1 MRVIAGVFGGR
12 RLTSP
17 RTGATRPT
25 SDRVREALFSSLGS
39 VAGFQVLDLYSGSG
53 AVAVEAISR
62 GASGAVLVESASQ
75 ALAALRANLRDLA
88 IEDRCRVLAMPVQR
102 ASGAIVAA
110 GPYQLIYADPPYRDV
125 SSGRLA
131 KVLNSMMADGRALAP
146 DVQLV
151 VEHAARDESPQ
162 LLNMQLARCRRYGDT
177 VLSYYG
183 LVTCELAADTG
194 LVPD

>member
-62 GASGAVLVESASQ
+62 GASGAVLVESDT
-75 ALAALRANLRDLA
+75 RR
-88 IEDRCRVLAMPVQR
+88 
-102 ASGAIVAA
+102 G
-110 GPYQLIYADPPYRDV
+110 
-125 SSGRLA
+125 SSPWL
-131 KVLNSMMADGRALAP
+131 
-146 DVQLV
+146 Q
-151 VEHAARDESPQ
+151 
-162 LLNMQLARCRRYGDT
+162 
-177 VLSYYG
+177 
-183 LVTCELAADTG
+183 
-194 LVPD
+194 